1 MSDLQIALIL
11 VGIVLI
17 LVVVVFNWW
26 QDRRIRQRMQ
36 EHFPQRDTDP
46 LMPSG
51 FQDAGR
57 REPGLGVQVLTDPA
71 SADHMDDPDDDYDD
85 PDEVDPTTEAVID
98 IRFAQPVETV
108 QLYQAL
114 ESLRRVGSKP
124 VRIFAESDQGLHRSA
139 LRPGE
144 AYVSLQLA
152 VLLANRSG
160 PLTDI
165 EWSQL
170 WAVAQKLAEQFDGAV
185 EGPDQAP
192 VMRQASDLDKLC
204 ASIDAQV
211 GLVLR
216 FDQEH
221 AVPEVMKVL
230 HNAGFVQFGR
240 QLAWVSEHQ
249 TPRFT
254 ALLDGQAAFD
264 VQADA
269 IERIDLLVDLPNSPA
284 DDQAFSRMATV
295 GRDLARRLGG
305 TLLDDQGNPVSDHAD
320 DAIDRQLQS
329 LYAQLEKAGFPAGES
344 RTSRVFS

>member
-114 ESLRRVGSKP
+114 
-124 VRIFAESDQGLHRSA
+124 
-139 LRPGE
+139 
-144 AYVSLQLA
+144 
-152 VLLANRSG
+152 
-160 PLTDI
+160 
-165 EWSQL
+165 
-170 WAVAQKLAEQFDGAV
+170 
-185 EGPDQAP
+185 
-192 VMRQASDLDKLC
+192 
-204 ASIDAQV
+204 
-211 GLVLR
+211 
-216 FDQEH
+216 
-221 AVPEVMKVL
+221 
-230 HNAGFVQFGR
+230 
-240 QLAWVSEHQ
+240 
-249 TPRFT
+249 
-254 ALLDGQAAFD
+254 
-264 VQADA
+264 
-269 IERIDLLVDLPNSPA
+269 
-284 DDQAFSRMATV
+284 
-295 GRDLARRLGG
+295 
-305 TLLDDQGNPVSDHAD
+305 
-320 DAIDRQLQS
+320 
-329 LYAQLEKAGFPAGES
+329 
-344 RTSRVFS
+344 

>member
-17 LVVVVFNWW
+17 LIVVVFNWW
-26 QDRRIRQRMQ
+26 QDRRIRRRMQ
-36 EHFPQRDTDP
+36 EHFPQRESDP

-51 FQDAGR
+51 FETTR
-57 REPGLGVQVLTDPA
+57 REPGLGTPVLADPV
-71 SADHMDDPDDDYDD
+71 SDDTGPEDDFDD

-98 IRFAQPVETV
+98 VRFAQPVETV
-108 QLYQAL
+108 QLFQAL
-114 ESLRRVGSKP
+114 ESLHSVGAKP
-124 VRIFAESDQGLHRSA
+124 VRIFAESSEGFHRSA
-139 LRPGE
+139 LRTGE
-144 AYVSLQLA
+144 AYVSVQLA

-160 PLTDI
+160 ALTAI

-170 WAVAQKLAEQFDGAV
+170 WSVAQKLADQFDGAV

-192 VMRQASDLDKLC
+192 VMRQAADLDKLC

-216 FDQEH
+216 FDEPRDT
-221 AVPEVMKVL
+221 PEVMKVL
-230 HNAGFVQFGR
+230 HNAGFVQFGH

-249 TPRFT
+249 LPRFT

-264 VQADA
+264 AATQPVG
-269 IERIDLLVDLPNSPA
+269 RIDLLVDIPNSTP
-284 DDQAFSRMATV
+284 DDQAFSRMASV

-305 TLLDDQGNPVSDHAD
+305 TLLDDQGNAVSDHAD
-320 DAIDRQLQS
+320 QAIDRQLQA
-329 LYAQLEKAGFPAGES
+329 LYAQLEKAGFPAGQT